1 MAHFLRQIGGL
12 AFVLGVLAI
21 ILNFMNMV
29 PKLLVWIYFW
39 WDQTA
44 WIIKVA
50 FVIGWALIWFAGMK
64 LEPAQPHETDMNPES
79 LK

>member
-39 WDQTA
+39 
-44 WIIKVA
+44 
-50 FVIGWALIWFAGMK
+50 
-64 LEPAQPHETDMNPES
+64 
-79 LK
+79 